1 MTKDKTCTELK
12 FENREIAS
20 LKVDDLEFSFIDKN
34 GNIKHKDR
42 LHIPFSNLSG
52 SLKGLKLRVFKNS
65 GNKIFVLNY
74 WFQGKSVYYTIGQYI
89 PDTFGTEEVE
99 DKLLPIVRSHK
110 DKTNGSKIQKKHIVR
125 KEQI

>member
-20 LKVDDLEFSFIDKN
+20 LKVEDLEFSFIDKN

-74 WFQGKSVYYTIGQYI
+74 WFQGKSVYYTIGQYT
-89 PDTFGTEEVE
+89 DTFGTDSKYDLEGFQPKKIEWMKNWTKQKEE
-99 DKLLPIVRSHK
+99 DLNNR
-110 DKTNGSKIQKKHIVR
+110 
-125 KEQI
+125 